1 MPKQKIDDIID
12 FELSRTYFGN
22 STGKKEPHK
31 IKKKPG
37 VLKSSIH
44 LKQLLTITFAL
55 GLLAFLGIC
64 FYLEKSAK
72 TCSID
77 DKKTLELPAR
87 EPSGSF
93 KTFYDFEDSK
103 NGWEIPLWAMN
114 KPDHVATSLR
124 QTKVNASSGNS
135 SLELCA
141 NFPGGR
147 WTAALVEIA
156 HYLDLGMY
164 NAISADIYLPPECPG
179 RLKTKIILTVGE
191 DWRFIEMSR
200 SVYLKPGKWTRIVAN
215 ISEGSRDWRRTM
227 VDDEFKTDIRKIAIR
242 IESDK
247 RPVYSGPI
255 YIDNIRFW
263 GNEV

>member
-1 MPKQKIDDIID
+1 MHDQKTSDIID

-22 STGKKEPHK
+22 SSGKKK
-31 IKKKPG
+31 STRVKKAAST
-37 VLKSSIH
+37 LKRSIRF
-44 LKQLLTITFAL
+44 KQLLTIFVAL
-55 GLLAFLGIC
+55 GLLAFLGTC
-64 FYLEKSAK
+64 FYLERTSK
-72 TCSID
+72 TSSLD
-77 DKKTLELPAR
+77 AQKTFELPVI
-87 EPSGSF
+87 EPSGNF

-103 NGWEIPLWAMN
+103 NGWEIPVWTMD

-124 QTKVNASSGNS
+124 QTKVNASSGSS
-135 SLELCA
+135 SLELCV

-156 HYLDLGMY
+156 HYLDLGIY
-164 NAISADIYLPPECPG
+164 DAISADIYLPPECPG
-179 RLKTKIILTVGE
+179 RLKTKMILTVGE

-200 SVYLKPGKWTRIVAN
+200 SVYLKPGKWTRMVAN
-215 ISEGSRDWRRTM
+215 ISEGSRDWRRTI
-227 VDDEFKTDIRKIAIR
+227 VDDEFKTDIRKMAIR

-263 GNEV
+263 ESEV